1 MLEQIPKYL
10 DLTRSALFSHLTG
23 LAQLELGK
31 RFQMPTCS
39 IESGSIKG
47 SEVLPDDSQI
57 DDFANEI
64 ALLLGIQVRRYSYQA
79 GGRDQYLVM
88 EFVPEFE
95 DPDMIILGVP
105 DYRSLRE
112 RKLLARVPISMMVVK
127 HPYWPVKNLLLVLQ
141 DEEADDYAIEWSFL
155 FAQRS
160 GAAITVLPIL
170 SPVPLMYA
178 GMNHMSHNLSLLMAS
193 SSPLG
198 CKMRKIVQ
206 RFEDLRITGSIRFR
220 YEAPDWQIQSEAAAG
235 NYDLIVIACESGS
248 RFRNV
253 IEGDIL
259 CSVLDWAE
267 LPVLITQSPPDFRYT
282 PGLAV

>member
-10 DLTRSALFSHLTG
+10 DSTRAALFSHLTG
-23 LAQLELGK
+23 VAQLELGK
-31 RFQMPTCS
+31 RFQMQTCS
-39 IESGSIKG
+39 IESDPIKDL
-47 SEVLPDDSQI
+47 EVLPDDSQI
-57 DDFANEI
+57 DNFAHQI
-64 ALLLGIQVRRYSYQA
+64 ALLLGIQVGRHSYHA
-79 GGRDQYLVM
+79 GGSDQSLAM
-88 EFVPEFE
+88 EFVPEF
-95 DPDMIILGVP
+95 DNPDMIILGVP
-105 DYRSLRE
+105 DYRRVIE
-112 RKLLARVPISMMVVK
+112 RKLFARVPISMMVVK

-160 GAAITVLPIL
+160 GATITVLPIL

-206 RFEDLRITGSIRFR
+206 RIEDLRVTGSIRFR

-235 NYDLIVIACESGS
+235 SYELIVVGCDLGS

-253 IEGDIL
+253 IEGDIV

-267 LPVLITQSPPDFRYT
+267 LPVLVAQSPPDSRFT
-282 PGLAV
+282 SGLAV